1 MSQENIEVIQRG
13 YEHFEASGEPIWDD
27 FAETL
32 EIRDHQSPDQ
42 SYYVGHAGW
51 RRWID
56 DWSAA
61 WTEWSVEVEDIV
73 EAGDAVLVLIHH
85 TAHGS
90 SSGLDLDSH
99 DGILYGFRDGK
110 VVTLDYYTGREKAL
124 EAAGVAS

>member
-1 MSQENIEVIQRG
+1 MSHENVQTIRRG
-13 YEHFEASGEPIWDD
+13 YEHFEATGEPIWDD

-42 SYYVGHAGW
+42 GHYVGHAGW

-56 DWSAA
+56 DWSGA
-61 WTEWSVEVEDIV
+61 WTDWSVEVEDIV
-73 EAGDAVLVLIHH
+73 EAGDSVLVLIHH
-85 TAHGS
+85 TARGS

-110 VVTLDYYTGREKAL
+110 VVTLDYYTGREQAL
-124 EAAGVAS
+124 EAAGLAG